1 MTTYLVDSDIIIDY
15 LAKRQQAKVLI
26 EKIIQFDEIPAVSI
40 LVEIE
45 VKIGLKEA
53 QMPKVSKFFDT
64 LEVIPVTYDI
74 AQLAIEFI
82 RSWGKKGKVLHLIDA
97 CIAATAISNDL
108 ILVTNNKKDY
118 PMEELRLL

>member
-1 MTTYLVDSDIIIDY
+1 MATYLLDSDIIIDY
-15 LAKRQQAKVLI
+15 LAKRPQAKVLI
-26 EKIIQFDEIPAVSI
+26 EKIIQFDETPAVSVLI
-40 LVEIE
+40 EIE

-82 RSWGKKGKVLHLIDA
+82 RSWAKLGRVIHLVDA
-97 CIAATAISNDL
+97 CIVATAMTHDL
-108 ILVTNNKKDY
+108 ILVTGNKKDY
-118 PMEELRLL
+118 PMKELRLL

>member
-1 MTTYLVDSDIIIDY
+1 MATYLLDSDIIIDY
-15 LAKRQQAKVLI
+15 LAKRQEAKDLI
-26 EKIIQFDEIPAVSI
+26 EKIIQFDETPAASV

-53 QMPKVSKFFDT
+53 QMPKVSKFFDALT
-64 LEVIPVTYDI
+64 IIPVTNDL

-82 RSWGKKGKVLHLIDA
+82 RFWRKKGKTLHLVDA
-97 CIAATAISNDL
+97 CIAATAVTHDL

-118 PMEELRLL
+118 PMKELRLL